1 MGAATGLVLVIALG
15 SAASVAWADPGRGER
30 VFQRCYACH
39 SVLAGED
46 KLPGPNLACVV
57 GQRAGTRAG
66 FEFSEA
72 MVLAGTAGGLVWSR
86 RTLDAFLADPQA
98 IVPGT
103 TMGMPG
109 LPAPDDRRDVI
120 DYLEASSSAER
131 GQCPGDQRP
140 SP

>member
-1 MGAATGLVLVIALG
+1 MAGSGAVAL
-15 SAASVAWADPGRGER
+15 AVVASVLPQAHADARRGER

-120 DYLEASSSAER
+120 DYLEAGRSAER

>member
-1 MGAATGLVLVIALG
+1 MAGSGAVALAVL
-15 SAASVAWADPGRGER
+15 ASVLPQADADARRGER
-30 VFQRCYACH
+30 VFLRCYACH

-57 GQRAGTRAG
+57 GRRAGTRAG

-72 MVLAGTAGGLVWSR
+72 MVQAGTAGGLVWSR

-98 IVPGT
+98 TVPGT